1 MNTLVSYNGR
11 VGFEARFLWE
21 SGIMKMDA
29 YKQNVARQRIEVLHR
44 SAPGIPAVV
53 AYDTLPLHLKSKVDR
68 LLADRGEAAVKEGA
82 PQISVFESLIR
93 EDADARSFYADYQ
106 LADGRPLPAHVQT
119 EYYNN
124 AIVLNAVR
132 EMLTIRKGRRDACNI
147 SGNRKNGLFASVSA
161 DVNAVNR
168 DRFPHT
174 LPSNERRLRERY
186 NAYFATGKPD
196 YESLIHKNYC
206 NQNSRKVT
214 EAVKWMILS
223 LYCQKNN
230 PYADWVHAQYI
241 QFLAAGID
249 VVDSRTGQL
258 FDRRDFTDED
268 GTPITISESTVWNIV
283 NAPENRVLIDNIRM
297 SYHKFGALSRPHYH
311 RHNAA
316 YSLSKV
322 SLDDRD
328 LPRKMHDGNRV
339 KAYYAYDVCS
349 GALIGAAYSRKK
361 DTDLYI
367 GCLRDMFRFL
377 DRRALGL
384 PLEMEVENHLV
395 NQFEDDLMRAG
406 NLFPFVRWCAPTNSQ
421 EKHAEQFNR
430 AKKYGY
436 EKRYQDGIGRWYA
449 KLPVNQTEGER
460 FYNEE
465 TDRYEIKEKTYSY
478 EQLVADDMQMIEAYN
493 NGLHRDQKTYP
504 GKTRMQVFLENLNPQ
519 LKPMNR
525 SLLLRYIGNHTSTRI
540 QRNQYVQVQ
549 YADYQLEDLSM
560 LKRLKPGNYGVD
572 AYWLD
577 DTDGTI
583 GEVYLYQ
590 GGQYVG
596 KAAQIATFTTAQA
609 EWTEADTAAMTEQSK
624 YISKFDKFVREGK
637 DNIANI
643 KVLQAEMPEGLDC
656 LPGKASDVTL
666 QGSAVGEVGGA
677 SLVPP
682 ASPRPAD
689 DDLDALMEKYS
700 AADYREYAIEMA

>member
-1 MNTLVSYNGR
+1 
-11 VGFEARFLWE
+11 
-21 SGIMKMDA
+21 MD
-29 YKQNVARQRIEVLHR
+29 
-44 SAPGIPAVV
+44 
-53 AYDTLPLHLKSKVDR
+53 
-68 LLADRGEAAVKEGA
+68 
-82 PQISVFESLIR
+82 
-93 EDADARSFYADYQ
+93 
-106 LADGRPLPAHVQT
+106 
-119 EYYNN
+119 
-124 AIVLNAVR
+124 
-132 EMLTIRKGRRDACNI
+132 
-147 SGNRKNGLFASVSA
+147 
-161 DVNAVNR
+161 
-168 DRFPHT
+168 
-174 LPSNERRLRERY
+174 
-186 NAYFATGKPD
+186 
-196 YESLIHKNYC
+196 
-206 NQNSRKVT
+206 
-214 EAVKWMILS
+214 
-223 LYCQKNN
+223 
-230 PYADWVHAQYI
+230 
-241 QFLAAGID
+241 
-249 VVDSRTGQL
+249 
-258 FDRRDFTDED
+258 
-268 GTPITISESTVWNIV
+268 IV
-283 NAPENRVLIDNIRM
+283 NAPENRVLIDSIRM
-297 SYHKFGALSRPHYH
+297 SYHKFGALSRPHHH
-311 RHNAA
+311 RHNAV

-328 LPRKMHDGNRV
+328 LPRKMHDGSRV

-349 GALIGAAYSRKK
+349 GIIIGAAYSRKK
-361 DTDLYI
+361 NTDLYI

-377 DRRALGL
+377 DRHGLGL

-460 FYNEE
+460 FYNDQ

-478 EQLVADDMQMIEAYN
+478 EQLVADDMDMIEAYN

-504 GKTRMQVFLENLNPQ
+504 GKTRMQVFLENLNPE

-525 SLLLRYIGNHTSTRI
+525 SLLLRYIGHHTSTTI

-560 LKRLKPGNYGVD
+560 LKRLKPGNYSVD

-590 GGQYVG
+590 NGQYVG

-643 KVLQAEMPEGLDC
+643 KVLPAEMPEGL
-656 LPGKASDVTL
+656 GETL
-666 QGSAVGEVGGA
+666 QGSVGGEVGSA
-677 SLVPP
+677 SFVPP